1 MQFRLFAILLFALT
15 TGRPVVAQAG
25 HFNFSTSC
33 EQAYQATISLKFEE
47 AHAIIAQERKD
58 DPENLIPVFI
68 ENYIDFLTVFTTEDR
83 QVFERLEGNK
93 DKRLKLLKKS
103 DKSSPYYLYTQAE
116 ITLQWGFT
124 RIRFSEYFTALL
136 EMRKAYKLLQE
147 NQQRFPDFVANKK
160 TLGMLHVLL
169 STIPDKYRWGLRI
182 FGMEGNLEKG
192 KSQLQE
198 ILAHSARHHFVFH
211 DETVMLYSALL
222 LLVEKKELEAWHAIQ
237 LAGFP
242 KPGNVVSH
250 YAAAN
255 IAIFS
260 GRNDEAIKY
269 LTSRPQGN
277 EYQPFPYLD
286 YLTGLAKLRK
296 QDADAH
302 VWFQKFLL
310 EYPGQNHLKNAHQKM
325 AWYSLLH
332 DDMAGYHEHMKWVI
346 KKGVEVIDADK
357 QAMKEALS
365 GEVPNKLLL
374 KVRLLTDG
382 RYFEEANHL
391 IEDIHAHQFSKPRF
405 QIECDYRKGRLL
417 HESGEEQ
424 QAIAFYEK
432 TIGLGL
438 SQPYYYAANSALNLA
453 YIFEK
458 RNDYVVARHY
468 FNKCLQTADHEYKNS
483 LDQKAKAG
491 LNRLKGKI

>member
-1 MQFRLFAILLFALT
+1 M
-15 TGRPVVAQAG
+15 
-25 HFNFSTSC
+25 
-33 EQAYQATISLKFEE
+33 
-47 AHAIIAQERKD
+47 
-58 DPENLIPVFI
+58 
-68 ENYIDFLTVFTTEDR
+68 
-83 QVFERLEGNK
+83 FERLKGNK
-93 DKRLKLLKKS
+93 DKRLKLLRKS

-124 RIRFSEYFTALL
+124 RIRFSEYFSAVF
-136 EMRKAYKLLQE
+136 EMRKAYKLLEE
-147 NQQRFPDFVANKK
+147 NERKFPGFVANKK

-169 STIPDKYRWGLRI
+169 STIPDKYRWGLKI

-198 ILAHSARHHFVFH
+198 ILAFSARNHFVFH

-222 LLVEKKELEAWHAIQ
+222 LLVEKKEREAWHVIQ

-242 KPGNVVSH
+242 KTGNVVSH

-260 GRNDEAIKY
+260 GRNDEAIEF
-269 LTSRPQGN
+269 LNNRPQGD
-277 EYQPFPYLD
+277 EYQAFPYLD
-286 YLTGLAKLRK
+286 YLMGLAKLRR

-302 VWFQKFLL
+302 IYFQKFLDG
-310 EYPGQNHLKNAHQKM
+310 YPGQNHLKNAHQKL
-325 AWYSLLH
+325 AWFSLLH

-346 KKGVEVIDADK
+346 EKGVEVIDADK
-357 QAMKEALS
+357 QAIKEALS

-382 RYFEEANHL
+382 RYFKEANHL

-417 HESGEEQ
+417 HESGEAEK
-424 QAIAFYEK
+424 AIPFYKK
-432 TIGLGL
+432 TIEIGIN
-438 SQPYYYAANSALNLA
+438 QPYYYAANSALNLA

-458 RNDYVVARHY
+458 RGDYDVARQY
-468 FNKCLQTADHEYKNS
+468 FNKCLQTSDHEYKNS

-491 LNRLKGKI
+491 INRLRGKI